1 MGLDGVF
8 DGSGDTVVAGLLMIV
23 EKWKRIVGQQLRYFW
38 FFFFLNSCGL
48 WLWLVWQ
55 RWRWLLLLCW
65 FLLRQRVT
73 IGVCGLW

>member
-38 FFFFLNSCGL
+38 FFFFF
-48 WLWLVWQ
+48 Q
-55 RWRWLLLLCW
+55 
-65 FLLRQRVT
+65 
-73 IGVCGLW
+73 